1 MYSICKTII
10 SWINEV
16 FNFEKIQFYKY
27 DLLLSLF
34 TKKNFFL
41 TKSISVPSS
50 LSLYILIFIIYYEV
64 HETRVSTKWRQGP
77 CGAARSIIRRQKR
90 IEGGPV
96 WLRES
101 HRARWLWEGEQSV
114 SQERPNGS
122 VWGQQSSL
130 FPKVPLWE
138 GAPAC
143 EELALRYC
151 DPRAMDRR
159 GAEQKAGL
167 LLFP

>member
-1 MYSICKTII
+1 MK
-10 SWINEV
+10 
-16 FNFEKIQFYKY
+16 KIQFYKIRFAFVSVY
-27 DLLLSLF
+27 Q
-34 TKKNFFL
+34 KNFFNQINL
-41 TKSISVPSS
+41 CPSLS
-50 LSLYILIFIIYYEV
+50 LSLYILIFIVYYEV
-64 HETRVSTKWRQGP
+64 HETRISTKWRQGP

-90 IEGGPV
+90 IDGGPV

-101 HRARWLWEGEQSV
+101 QRAGWLWEGEQSV
-114 SQERPNGS
+114 SEERPNGS

-130 FPKVPLWE
+130 FPKVPPWE
-138 GAPAC
+138 GAQAC

-151 DPRAMDRR
+151 DPIAMDRR